1 MKQLGD
7 GGMENAGQ
15 VTAMKNGFRKI
26 VYIARNTRKRQIKK
40 EKKENS
46 RNRQN
51 LRVIHQVPILQVRQD
66 RLRRKN
72 HIITIRA
79 RAVRIRTNRVTRVR
93 PRAKNRIRILM
104 NPTTKDMRMCMR
116 MAIMTMTGIIVI
128 RIMQMEW
135 TMR

>member
-1 MKQLGD
+1 
-7 GGMENAGQ
+7 MENAGQ
-15 VTAMKNGFRKI
+15 VTEMKNGFQKI

-79 RAVRIRTNRVTRVR
+79 
-93 PRAKNRIRILM
+93 
-104 NPTTKDMRMCMR
+104 
-116 MAIMTMTGIIVI
+116 
-128 RIMQMEW
+128 
-135 TMR
+135 

>member
-1 MKQLGD
+1 
-7 GGMENAGQ
+7 MENAGQ
-15 VTAMKNGFRKI
+15 VTAMKNGFQKI

-51 LRVIHQVPILQVRQD
+51 LRVIHQVLILQVRQD

-93 PRAKNRIRILM
+93 PRAKNRI
-104 NPTTKDMRMCMR
+104 
-116 MAIMTMTGIIVI
+116 
-128 RIMQMEW
+128 
-135 TMR
+135 